1 MLRVSLGKRTAL
13 MALLAM
19 LSFIVMALSG
29 SRWLF
34 LQLGVGAALMAILL
48 SIPLWFRGCRWI
60 PDESPKDQAWQ
71 WYMMLSLVL
80 ALSLSTFFQI
90 ASPPGFWARSRHA
103 CDASFEASAPLG
115 QGYDKRPWR
124 GIVDV
129 GGAQ

>member
-1 MLRVSLGKRTAL
+1 MHRVSLGKRTAL

-34 LQLGVGAALMAILL
+34 LQLGVGATLMAILL

-80 ALSLSTFFQI
+80 ALSLSTFFSDRV
-90 ASPPGFWARSRHA
+90 AAWV
-103 CDASFEASAPLG
+103 LG
-115 QGYDKRPWR
+115 
-124 GIVDV
+124 
-129 GGAQ
+129 